1 MLFCHQKAGGRAPAT
16 AAFRCHVQSARN
28 VRIAH
33 SRAERSHRAPGSRV
47 RGCHALGLLR
57 KEGHGRVRTHC
68 HGPVVHCAAD
78 FGTGPGAHHQGGVF
92 VADHRCVHGH
102 DHLPVHTERRRW
114 RAARRLVHHGAP
126 NDGRANSRQR
136 GAAVV
141 PCASGS
147 AYRGHR
153 HGRRLPRLCG
163 VGHHPCEERPCRLDP
178 HGAARHHHLRGRL
191 LQLPH
196 CGRRHAPG
204 DGQVP
209 RQPREARLDH
219 RLHGGP
225 GLHYRA
231 GILVGGGRGR
241 LHGRGRLQHLR
252 GLHPLQLLRAA
263 HHLLRVL
270 HAVPSE
276 GLRPYGRGSGRCRGP
291 HSGGGLGA

>member
-1 MLFCHQKAGGRAPAT
+1 MRRALAT
-16 AAFRCHVQSARN
+16 FALRIRAQSIRS

-33 SRAERSHRAPGSRV
+33 SRTECSHRAPASRV

-136 GAAVV
+136 GAAVI
-141 PCASGS
+141 PCASGG

-153 HGRRLPRLCG
+153 YGRRLPRLCG
-163 VGHHPCEERPCRLDP
+163 VGDHAREERPCRLDP

-209 RQPREARLDH
+209 R
-219 RLHGGP
+219 
-225 GLHYRA
+225 
-231 GILVGGGRGR
+231 
-241 LHGRGRLQHLR
+241 
-252 GLHPLQLLRAA
+252 
-263 HHLLRVL
+263 
-270 HAVPSE
+270 
-276 GLRPYGRGSGRCRGP
+276 
-291 HSGGGLGA
+291 